1 MKLSKFFYMAVA
13 VVMTTMFAACEPSS
27 KEDEGNTL
35 TALKINET
43 EVSVTIG
50 ETQQLTLTST
60 PEDADISSVA
70 WSSNDEDVATVSPD
84 GVVTAVAKGTANITA
99 KVGSVSATVVVT
111 VVLPEGGVESIVI
124 NETDIPYLNIG
135 ETYQL
140 TLSLSPEDAD
150 ASRIKWRTDN
160 ERVAAIS
167 SDGIV
172 TAIGYGRTFVYAE
185 ADGESESVSISV
197 NERERN
203 YKLVWEDNFGG
214 PALDESSWNIVGGI
228 PGNDEKQFYLREQP
242 LVENGYLVIT
252 AKDMGP
258 LQKDEDG
265 NDIPN
270 SNPNWVEG
278 KRYTSY
284 RINTQGKR
292 FVKYGKIEASISFP
306 SGEGTWCAFW
316 LMPNESVYGG
326 WPRSGEVD
334 IVEHVGSI
342 PNRVSVAAHT
352 NNRNGNVGSQGS
364 AWNQTKTYDNVA
376 DNFHTYGIEWI
387 DDYQNGN
394 DVLIF
399 TFDGD
404 VVGRYSQTSWM
415 NSTWQD
421 WPFDQNFYVILN
433 MAIGGK
439 FGGAEPIDDSIFP
452 VQMKVDWVRM
462 YELE

>member
-1 MKLSKFFYMAVA
+1 MKFIKFFHTAVA

-43 EVSVTIG
+43 EVSVIIG
-50 ETQQLTLTST
+50 ETQQLTLTAT

-70 WSSNDEDVATVSPD
+70 WSSDDEDVATVSPE
-84 GVVTAVAKGTANITA
+84 GLITAVAKGTANITA

-111 VVLPEGGVESIVI
+111 VVLPEGGVESIEI
-124 NETDIPYLNIG
+124 NEAEIPALNIG

-150 ASRIKWRTDN
+150 ASRVSWRSTNSKVLTVDN
-160 ERVAAIS
+160 S
-167 SDGIV
+167 GKL
-172 TAIGYGRTFVYAE
+172 TAIGYGNAFIYAE
-185 ADGESESVSISV
+185 ADGESEYVRVYV
-197 NERERN
+197 NEPPRR
-203 YKLVWEDNFGG
+203 YKLVWEDDFNGEV
-214 PALDESSWNIVGGI
+214 LDESKWNFETG
-228 PGNDEKQFYLREQP
+228 PGPAGNNEKQYYKK
-242 LVENGYLVIT
+242 ENIIVQDGFLIIEAKQEYIEYEAGMGIT
-252 AKDMGP
+252 NKY
-258 LQKDEDG
+258 
-265 NDIPN
+265 N
-270 SNPNWVEG
+270 
-278 KRYTSY
+278 YTSG
-284 RINTQGKR
+284 RINSRDKGKI
-292 FVKYGKIEASISFP
+292 KYGKIEARINFP
-306 SGEGTWCAFW
+306 SGAGTWCAFW

-326 WPRSGEVD
+326 WPSSGEVD

-352 NNRNGNVGSQGS
+352 NNRNGNVGSQG

-404 VVGRYSQTSWM
+404 EVGRYSQTSWM

>member
-1 MKLSKFFYMAVA
+1 MKLSKLFYMAA
-13 VVMTTMFAACEPSS
+13 AAAMTTMFAACEPSS

-43 EVSVTIG
+43 EVSVIMG
-50 ETQQLTLTST
+50 QTQQLTLTAT

-70 WSSNDEDVATVSPD
+70 WSSDDEDVATVSPE
-84 GVVTAVAKGTANITA
+84 GIVTAVLKGTANITA
-99 KVGSVSATVVVT
+99 KVGGVSATAVVT
-111 VVLPEGGVESIVI
+111 VVLPEGGVESIEI
-124 NETDIPYLNIG
+124 NQSEIPALNIG
-135 ETYQL
+135 KTYQL
-140 TLSLSPEDAD
+140 TLSLSPDDAD

-197 NERERN
+197 NEPERN
-203 YKLVWEDNFGG
+203 YKLVWEDNFDGTQLNTSYWNYEEGG
-214 PALDESSWNIVGGI
+214 GQ
-228 PGNDEKQFYLREQP
+228 NDERQCYQQQNVR
-242 LVENGYLVIT
+242 VEDGFLVIT
-252 AKDMGP
+252 AKNDSIKYP
-258 LQKDEDG
+258 TISG
-265 NDIPN
+265 NLN
-270 SNPNWVEG
+270 KYGYSSG
-278 KRYTSY
+278 
-284 RINTQGKR
+284 RINTSQKV
-292 FVKYGKIEASISFP
+292 FIKYGKIEASISFP
-306 SGEGTWCAFW
+306 SGAGTWCAFW

-352 NNRNGNVGSQGS
+352 LNRSGNVGSQGS

-376 DNFHTYGIEWI
+376 DNFHTYGVEWI
-387 DDYQNGN
+387 DDYYNGN

-399 TFDGD
+399 TFNGEE
-404 VVGRYSQTSWM
+404 VGRWSQNPWM

-439 FGGAEPIDDSIFP
+439 FSGAEPVDESIFP
-452 VQMKVDWVRM
+452 VEMKVDWVRM